1 MRVGRLTHV
10 ARRARHAAQTLADE
24 QPATGRGAQPD
35 ETETVTVR
43 IDQIKELNLLDI
55 QSIYAGGESW
65 CLARRNAKEGVIER
79 QPLDVLAQWHAAEKN
94 AYKVRA
100 RAARCAPRVC
110 AEHHAARAVLL
121 LVGGHRPRT
130 DRALEGKCG
139 KQPQRRHR

>member
-1 MRVGRLTHV
+1 MHSVTRVERG
-10 ARRARHAAQTLADE
+10 ACAASQTLADD
-24 QPATGRGAQPD
+24 QPPTGGGAQPA

-94 AYKVRA
+94 AYKA
-100 RAARCAPRVC
+100 RAHRTPLTQ
-110 AEHHAARAVLL
+110 RAHTT
-121 LVGGHRPRT
+121 HRPHRVRT
-130 DRALEGKCG
+130 AHHTA
-139 KQPQRRHR
+139 PVS